1 MKKKSSQ
8 SLGALVKKH
17 HALLVY
23 PLDNQKEPQS
33 LWSLLYPK
41 KKMRWEWDSDGDD
54 SVADLWIKREALSR
68 SGTVVYSKWYKGRAT
83 FFSKKSFAALL
94 AALDIKEREYVFKY
108 RESKIIYELLEER
121 SPQSTKELKKNAD
134 LKGRDFEALYNRAL
148 KELFESGRIIAWGEK
163 DEGAFP
169 SLQLGATKH
178 FFEEEWSWAKKQ
190 DEEAGMELLWE
201 LWGPESKFF
210 HYYQKLT
217 AVQFLD

>member
-1 MKKKSSQ
+1 MTNKRPAQ
-8 SLGALVKKH
+8 LASLVNKH

-23 PLDNQKEPQS
+23 PLDNQKEPPS

-68 SGTVVYSKWYKGRAT
+68 SGSIVYSKWYKGRAT

-94 AALDIKEREYVFKY
+94 AALNVREREYLFKFK
-108 RESKIIYELLEER
+108 ESKIIYELLEER
-121 SPQSTKELKKNAD
+121 SPQSTKELKKNAQ

-148 KELFESGRIIAWGEK
+148 KELFESGKIIAWGEK

-178 FFEEEWSWAKKQ
+178 FFEPEWSWAKDH
-190 DEEAGMELLWE
+190 DEDDGMELLWN

-210 HYYQKLT
+210 HYYQKLS
-217 AVQFLD
+217 AGQFLD